1 MAAATNFEVPAEVGD
16 LILQKTLDSSGL
28 INLTNVEY
36 ISDNRNRVDYD
47 LSLNDAK
54 FHNPTSTDK
63 TVDPD
68 GISTVSVDLYDLYII
83 KTIPDYTLDA
93 ASSVID
99 ALKTSIPLKLAE
111 TLQKSVFGSAAIA
124 SSPFTGFGTATAVDT
139 TDPDELSALS
149 DSVDGV
155 PTGWLINRQA
165 KADLNKA
172 YNSGANSN
180 SLRDGVAD
188 GDLVAGVPAYFT
200 SLTPAPTVL
209 AGVVG
214 DWSQSVLVI
223 DRNMTFNVVD
233 SSTSYAMMLGD
244 TAAIKAKIRVGF
256 AVANPNAFK
265 AFKTLDAGA

>member
-1 MAAATNFEVPAEVGD
+1 MAAGTKFDVPAEVGN
-16 LILQKTLDSSGL
+16 LILQKTLDASGL

-36 ISDNRNRVDYD
+36 ISDKRDRVEYD

-54 FHNPTSTDK
+54 FHNPTDVDK
-63 TVDPD
+63 TVDAD
-68 GISTVSVDLYDLYII
+68 GIGTISVNLYDLYII
-83 KTIPDYTLDA
+83 KTVPDYTLDA
-93 ASSVID
+93 AASVID

-124 SSPFTGFGTATAVDT
+124 SSPFKGFGTATAIDT
-139 TDPDELSALS
+139 TDPDALAALA

-180 SLRDGVAD
+180 ALRDGVAD

-200 SLTPAPTVL
+200 SLAPAPTDL

-223 DRNMTFNVVD
+223 DRNMSFDVVD
-233 SSTSYAMMLGD
+233 SSTSYTMMLGD
-244 TAAIKAKIRVGF
+244 TAAIKCKMRVGF
-256 AVANPNAFK
+256 AVGNANAFK
-265 AFKTLDAGA
+265 SFKKKTA